1 MKQLLSEFAKTRTK
15 SSDKR
20 GVGTA
25 IRILGTLMV
34 GPFGKVTAWNNL
46 FEPAVWE
53 GEMVME

>member
-25 IRILGTLMV
+25 IRILGTV